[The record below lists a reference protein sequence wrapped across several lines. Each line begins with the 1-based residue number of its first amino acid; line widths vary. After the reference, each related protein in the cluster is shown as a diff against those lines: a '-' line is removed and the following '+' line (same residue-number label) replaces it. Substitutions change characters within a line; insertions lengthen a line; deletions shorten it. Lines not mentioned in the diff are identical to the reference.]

1 MLFSG
6 SCICS
11 NRVLATCAIH
21 SLKGSAL
28 GEGMDCIRRNS
39 CSVSAT
45 SVRRSLPSAARNF
58 NRLQVVTVWLPSFIN
73 LCFNTFQRHLT
84 KSSNL
89 NILKSTVYCIVLYYT
104 ILSLCPYFASK
115 AASISARLF
124 SRIRLLLSVFVV
136 CSMC

>member
-1 MLFSG
+1 MLDTLTFTSVHTILGAHAWSMLFSG

-21 SLKGSAL
+21 NLKGSAL

-58 NRLQVVTVWLPSFIN
+58 KRLQVVTVWLPSFIN
-73 LCFNTFQRHLT
+73 L
-84 KSSNL
+84 
-89 NILKSTVYCIVLYYT
+89 
-104 ILSLCPYFASK
+104 YFYLDTNFHERSK
-115 AASISARLF
+115 
-124 SRIRLLLSVFVV
+124 
-136 CSMC
+136 